1 VLARRVLLHEAG
13 GRTEPLTLPEAAE
26 RVDARLKGRLGG
38 LIGQTGYTILVVRA
52 VRLARGE
59 VPTLEGVTVDT
70 GAEGGLDGIRA
81 FALASDA
88 GADEAGLTAI
98 LAHVIGLLITFIG
111 EDLALRLVRE
121 AWPELAHGQVNQVN
135 AEERYERE

>member
-1 VLARRVLLHEAG
+1 
-13 GRTEPLTLPEAAE
+13 
-26 RVDARLKGRLGG
+26 LKGRLGG